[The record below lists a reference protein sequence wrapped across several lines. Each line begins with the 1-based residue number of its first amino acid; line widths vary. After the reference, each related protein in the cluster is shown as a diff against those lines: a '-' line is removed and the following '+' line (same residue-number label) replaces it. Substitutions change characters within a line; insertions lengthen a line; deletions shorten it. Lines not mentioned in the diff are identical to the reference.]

1 MHYFITSRIDKLT
14 SAIELAEIKR
24 LKLFKTLNIP
34 AKIITLNYSR
44 YQGQIWKELG
54 IGNDVINPIAYFQRL
69 GTNKTNTQEVLEA
82 LLNNKELAIKKS
94 QGFTQGF
101 IEQKLRIQITEYQG
115 KIDYV
120 TYLDRWGFT
129 DRRDFYVNN
138 QLSYSDTSMMVVS

>member
-82 LLNNKELAIKKS
+82 LLNNKELGLCPYNWCK
-94 QGFTQGF
+94 F
-101 IEQKLRIQITEYQG
+101 
-115 KIDYV
+115 
-120 TYLDRWGFT
+120 
-129 DRRDFYVNN
+129 
-138 QLSYSDTSMMVVS
+138 